1 MAARASRLLHSTL
14 LGACLC
20 MSAGISAAASEVTVD
35 WASER
40 CDFILTKNQDGHGVV
55 LKLTP
60 VVLEQGEV
68 LVGDLD
74 RINYSGRVVRQSN
87 GEGVMMRG
95 LKYGVRRRAAL
106 DTILDWGSRYCKPP
120 TE

>member
-1 MAARASRLLHSTL
+1 MAASASRLLHATL
-14 LGACLC
+14 LGACLS
-20 MSAGISAAASEVTVD
+20 MATGVAGAASEVTVD
-35 WASER
+35 WSSER

-60 VVLEQGEV
+60 VLLEQGEV

-95 LKYGVRRRAAL
+95 LKYGIRRKAAL

-120 TE
+120 TQ

>member
-1 MAARASRLLHSTL
+1 MAASVSRLLHATL
-14 LGACLC
+14 LGACLF
-20 MSAGISAAASEVTVD
+20 MATGVAGAASEVTVD
-35 WASER
+35 WSSER

-60 VVLEQGEV
+60 VILEQGEV

-95 LKYGVRRRAAL
+95 LKYGIRRKAAL